1 MTILSSISS
10 VFGVP
15 NPINALISAVQQA
28 GASNTGSSTAP
39 ATSTAAPSSA
49 TDALSVTGAPHH
61 HYHHRSSSA
70 TSATDAG
77 STVASGS
84 TGTTTATSVS
94 TNPVNT
100 FVKTLESALAT
111 LGASE
116 SGAQAVG
123 SGATTLFA

>member
-10 VFGVP
+10 AFGLP
-15 NPINALISAVQQA
+15 NPINALVSAVQQA

-39 ATSTAAPSSA
+39 ATSTTVSTSA
-49 TDALSVTGAPHH
+49 TDALSMAGAPHYH
-61 HYHHRSSSA
+61 HHHRSISA
-70 TSATDAG
+70 TSATDAD

-84 TGTTTATSVS
+84 TGTTTATSGS

-116 SGAQAVG
+116 SGARAAG